1 MCRSQG
7 EVPGHEERVRPEV
20 QDGQE
25 HKRQYEGEL
34 ALSDE
39 VKDGC

>member
-1 MCRSQG
+1 
-7 EVPGHEERVRPEV
+7 V